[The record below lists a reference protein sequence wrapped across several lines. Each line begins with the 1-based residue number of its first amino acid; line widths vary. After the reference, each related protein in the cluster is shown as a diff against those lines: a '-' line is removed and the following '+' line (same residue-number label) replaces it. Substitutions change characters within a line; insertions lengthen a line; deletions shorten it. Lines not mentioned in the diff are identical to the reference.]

1 MDKIP
6 LESDNAFR
14 PLIGCSLHA
23 EARAVN
29 PGVKLKN
36 RSTATATPD
45 HSMESDTK
53 NSSATDSQISI
64 PSQVSYWQSISPDV
78 TGMLGGFPQ
87 VSRIDVQFSRN
98 FIQKLRRLDA
108 KNGVKVHG
116 QPGHQSTDSSTENAT
131 KSFAFQHALEPGAG
145 IGRLTLNLLA
155 PLCAKIDIIEPVEK
169 FTAVLTAP
177 EGPLIKDN
185 QLERVWNLPLQEW
198 TPDVKPSFHHH
209 GSNQIQ
215 QDNIDKASQPAY
227 DLIFNQWCLNHL
239 SFSSLEAYFKTLIPL
254 LLPGGWII
262 VKENLSTE
270 AFGADVFDAEDSSV
284 TRSDANWRLA
294 FDQAGLKIVKT
305 ELQTGFPK
313 ELGLF
318 PVRIYALRPR

>member
-1 MDKIP
+1 M
-6 LESDNAFR
+6 ETDNND
-14 PLIGCSLHA
+14 PSL
-23 EARAVN
+23 
-29 PGVKLKN
+29 
-36 RSTATATPD
+36 
-45 HSMESDTK
+45 
-53 NSSATDSQISI
+53 TDAQISI
-64 PSQVSYWQSISPDV
+64 ADQVNYWQTISPDV
-78 TGMLGGFPQ
+78 RGMLGGFPQ

-98 FIQKLRRLDA
+98 FIRKLRRLDA
-108 KNGVKVHG
+108 KNGVKSHSS
-116 QPGHQSTDSSTENAT
+116 QSQTTDSTTEPAT
-131 KSFAFQHALEPGAG
+131 DTFAFRHALEPGAG
-145 IGRLTLNLLA
+145 IGRVTLNLLG

-177 EGPLIKDN
+177 ESPLVKAK

-198 TPDVKPSFHHH
+198 TASATPSFQHPE
-209 GSNQIQ
+209 STTISTPPQ
-215 QDNIDKASQPAY
+215 Y

-239 SFSSLEAYFKTLIPL
+239 SLPSLTAYFKSLIPL

-262 VKENLSTE
+262 VKENLSTD

-294 FDQAGLKIVKT
+294 FEQAGLKIVKT

-318 PVRIYALRPR
+318 PVRIYALRPW

>member
-1 MDKIP
+1 M
-6 LESDNAFR
+6 ETDND
-14 PLIGCSLHA
+14 PSL
-23 EARAVN
+23 
-29 PGVKLKN
+29 
-36 RSTATATPD
+36 
-45 HSMESDTK
+45 
-53 NSSATDSQISI
+53 TDAQISI
-64 PSQVSYWQSISPDV
+64 ADQVNYWQSISPDV

-108 KNGVKVHG
+108 KNGVKAHSS
-116 QPGHQSTDSSTENAT
+116 QFQTTDSTTETAT
-131 KSFAFQHALEPGAG
+131 DTFAFRHALEPGAG
-145 IGRLTLNLLA
+145 IGRVTLNLLG

-177 EGPLIKDN
+177 ESPLVKAK
-185 QLERVWNLPLQEW
+185 QLQRVWNLPLQEW
-198 TPDVKPSFHHH
+198 TAAATPSFQHPDSIATTTKNNSPHDDV
-209 GSNQIQ
+209 STPPQ
-215 QDNIDKASQPAY
+215 Y

-239 SFSSLEAYFKTLIPL
+239 SLPSLNAYFKSLIPL

-262 VKENLSTE
+262 VKENLSTD

-294 FDQAGLKIVKT
+294 FEQAGLKIVKT

>member
-1 MDKIP
+1 MP
-6 LESDNAFR
+6 NS
-14 PLIGCSLHA
+14 
-23 EARAVN
+23 
-29 PGVKLKN
+29 
-36 RSTATATPD
+36 
-45 HSMESDTK
+45 SME
-53 NSSATDSQISI
+53 TDSSLSDAQISI
-64 PSQVSYWQSISPDV
+64 ADQVNYWQSISPDV

-108 KNGVKVHG
+108 KNAHL
-116 QPGHQSTDSSTENAT
+116 QPQSPESTEKSAG
-131 KSFAFQHALEPGAG
+131 SFAFQHALEPGAG
-145 IGRLTLNLLA
+145 IGRVTLNLLA
-155 PLCAKIDIIEPVEK
+155 PLCAKIDIIEPIEK

-177 EGPLIKDN
+177 ESPLVKAN
-185 QLERVWNLPLQEW
+185 QLQRVWNLPLQQW
-198 TPDVKPSFHHH
+198 TADAPPSFQHPD
-209 GSNQIQ
+209 STAEANST
-215 QDNIDKASQPAY
+215 SQPQY

-239 SFSSLEAYFKTLIPL
+239 SLPSLKAYFESLIPL

-262 VKENLSTE
+262 VKENLSTD

-294 FDQAGLKIVKT
+294 FDQAGLKVVRT